1 MDNSIWF
8 IIAGIIL
15 VAMIVMQVIGAKKNK
30 KQQAEMLEKVVIGA
44 EIMTAG
50 GIIGTIVAFDEAKQ
64 TMTILSGSTEVV
76 LTKKA
81 LHSVISSPVKSET
94 ILNGVPVPK
103 ETAEQETEEKEDN
116 K

>member
-1 MDNSIWF
+1 MEYIWV
-8 IIAGIIL
+8 IIAGVIL
-15 VAMIVMQVIGAKKNK
+15 VAMVVMQFITAKKNK
-30 KQQAEMLEKVVIGA
+30 KKQDEMLAQVVIGA

-64 TMTILSGSTEVV
+64 TMTIASGNTEIT

-81 LHSVISSPVKSET
+81 LHSVISSPVRAET
-94 ILNGVPVPK
+94 ILNGIPVPK
-103 ETAEQETEEKEDN
+103 SAEENIEEKHDD